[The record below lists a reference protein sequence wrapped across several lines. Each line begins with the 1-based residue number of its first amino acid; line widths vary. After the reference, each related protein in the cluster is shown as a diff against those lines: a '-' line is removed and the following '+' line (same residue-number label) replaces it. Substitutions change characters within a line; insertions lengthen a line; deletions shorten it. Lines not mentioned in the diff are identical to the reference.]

1 MSTTPTTLS
10 RDTLPD
16 VGERRFWEVTHNP
29 KSISKPVTVTL
40 RESIVGGK
48 RVTGMSRI
56 LGHDTT
62 VADPEQI
69 IATAKLIDARVGR
82 IDEVV
87 GIY

>member
-1 MSTTPTTLS
+1 MSALS
-10 RDTLPD
+10 REAMPP

-40 RESIVGGK
+40 RETIVSGK
-48 RVTGMSRI
+48 RLVGMSRI

-69 IATAKLIDARVGR
+69 IATAKLIEARVGR

-87 GIY
+87 GVY